1 MLDNVGSEHFD
12 QSSFVTA
19 YTDDTRVNKL
29 VSSFDENGVVLVG
42 GEDPAKPEPEDKT
55 VDNMAKSAT
64 KNALK

>member
-1 MLDNVGSEHFD
+1 LLDNVGSEHFD

-19 YTDDTRVNKL
+19 YNDDTRVNKL
-29 VSSFDENGVVLVG
+29 VSSFDENGIVLVG
-42 GEDPAKPEPEDKT
+42 GEDPANPEP